1 MPKLVCTVYLPEKEE
16 KQHPHLPQVYPV
28 LNKSTRTRDK
38 RRDSETPNIYA
49 IVFLFFMKEKNQL
62 TRLAV
67 VLPDKCKPKLC
78 QLECKKACPV
88 NRQGKPCI
96 TVEKVSPGATISE
109 ILCIGCGACQKKCP
123 FDAIRIINLPTSLN
137 KDVVHRYSPNGFK
150 LHRLPLPKPN
160 KVLGLIGTNGIGKST
175 ALGILSG
182 NTVPNL
188 NDFNSTPDWAKLL
201 VRYRGSELHKY
212 FTRLLNENMKISYK
226 TQYVDKIPR
235 SLKDET
241 VKDVLPP
248 ATEKVKNLYKELELE
263 KLEDRRVKD
272 LSGGEL
278 QRFAIA
284 QTMAAKA
291 EVYIFDEPSSY
302 LDVRQRIKA
311 ATLIRKL
318 CDDRKYVIVVEHDLS
333 ILDLMSDYGCVL
345 YGVPGAYGVISQPF
359 TVREAIN
366 IFLNGM
372 LPTENMR
379 FRAESLTFRISETA
393 VNVESAAAGSLG
405 VVKYPSLT
413 KAWKDGFKL
422 TAKEGAFSSPE
433 IIVLLGENGMGKT
446 TFIKMLAQEI
456 KSDNG
461 NEPPK
466 LTISIKPQKLSPKY
480 EDTVRNLFLMK
491 AKHALVD
498 SLFTVEVMNPL
509 DIKSLF
515 EKKVKELSG
524 GELQRVAI
532 ALCLS
537 KPADLYLIDEPS
549 AYLDSDQ
556 RIVVS
561 KVLKRFITS
570 QKRSAFLVE
579 HDMIMATYV
588 ADRMMVFEGTPG
600 VECTVNA
607 PGGVVDG
614 MNMFLKSLDVTFR
627 RDAENYRPRIN
638 MPNSAKDREQKESGN
653 YFFNNE

>member
-1 MPKLVCTVYLPEKEE
+1 MK
-16 KQHPHLPQVYPV
+16 
-28 LNKSTRTRDK
+28 DK
-38 RRDSETPNIYA
+38 A
-49 IVFLFFMKEKNQL
+49 QL

-78 QLECKKACPV
+78 QMECKKACPI

-96 TVEKVSPGATISE
+96 TVEKSAVNAVISE

-123 FDAIRIINLPTSLN
+123 FDAIRIINLPTSLS

-150 LHRLPLPKPN
+150 LHRLPVPKPN

-175 ALGILSG
+175 ALGVLSG
-182 NTVPNL
+182 QTVPNL
-188 NDFNSTPDWAKLL
+188 NDFNSTPDWNKLL
-201 VRYRGSELHKY
+201 IKYRGSELHKY
-212 FTRLLNENMKISYK
+212 FTRLLNENMQISYK
-226 TQYVDKIPR
+226 TQYVDKIPKGFKGKKV
-235 SLKDET
+235 SE
-241 VKDVLPP
+241 VLPI
-248 ATEKVKNLYKELELE
+248 ADEKAKVLYKELELE
-263 KLEDRRVKD
+263 KLSERLLED

-284 QTMAAKA
+284 QTMAKDA

-302 LDVRQRIKA
+302 LDVRQRIKVA
-311 ATLIRKL
+311 KLIKKL
-318 CDDRKYVIVVEHDLS
+318 CSDRKYVIVVEHDLS

-345 YGVPGAYGVISQPF
+345 YGSPGAYGVISQPF
-359 TVREAIN
+359 SIREAIN

-379 FRAESLTFRISETA
+379 FRAESLNFRISESA
-393 VNVESAAAGSLG
+393 VNIVTDAVQQSIGT
-405 VVKYPSLT
+405 VKYPELT
-413 KAWKDGFKL
+413 KKWKDGFKL
-422 TAKEGAFSSPE
+422 TANGGSFMSPE

-446 TFIKMLAQEI
+446 TFIKMLSGEL
-456 KSDNG
+456 STDNG
-461 NEPPK
+461 KEIPK
-466 LTISIKPQKLSPKY
+466 LTVSVKPQKLSPKY
-480 EDTVRNLFLMK
+480 ADTVRNLFLAK

-498 SLFTVEVMNPL
+498 SLFTIEVMNPL
-509 DIKSLF
+509 DIRSLF
-515 EKKVKELSG
+515 EKTVKELSG

-556 RIVVS
+556 RIIVS

-570 QKRSAFLVE
+570 QQRAAFIVE

-588 ADRMMVFEGTPG
+588 ADRMMVFEGVPG
-600 VECTVNA
+600 VECTVTA
-607 PGGVVDG
+607 PCGVVDS
-614 MNMFLKSLDVTFR
+614 MNKFLKSLDVTFR
-627 RDAENYRPRIN
+627 RDAENFRPRIN
-638 MPNSAKDREQKESGN
+638 TPNSAKDREQKESGN

>member
-1 MPKLVCTVYLPEKEE
+1 
-16 KQHPHLPQVYPV
+16 
-28 LNKSTRTRDK
+28 
-38 RRDSETPNIYA
+38 
-49 IVFLFFMKEKNQL
+49 MKEKSQL

-96 TVEKVSPGATISE
+96 TVDKTTKTAEISE
-109 ILCIGCGACQKKCP
+109 ILCIGCSACQKKCP
-123 FDAIRIINLPTSLN
+123 FDAIRIINLPTSLS

-150 LHRLPLPKPN
+150 LHRLPVPRPN

-182 NTVPNL
+182 DTTPNM
-188 NDFNSTPDWAKLL
+188 NDFAAKPDWNKLL

-212 FTRLLNENMKISYK
+212 FTRLLSEEMKISYK

-235 SLKDET
+235 SLGDET
-241 VKDVLPP
+241 VGEVLPNVDEN
-248 ATEKVKNLYKELELE
+248 TGRLYKELELL
-263 KLEDRRVKD
+263 KLSERRVKD

-284 QTMAAKA
+284 QAMARDAD
-291 EVYIFDEPSSY
+291 VYIFDEPSSY
-302 LDVRQRIKA
+302 LDVRQRIKV
-311 ATLIRKL
+311 ATLIKSL
-318 CDDRKYVIVVEHDLS
+318 CADRKYVIVVEHDLS
-333 ILDLMSDYGCVL
+333 VLDLMSDYGCVL
-345 YGVPGAYGVISQPF
+345 YGSPGAYGVISQPF
-359 TVREAIN
+359 VIREAIN
-366 IFLNGM
+366 IFLNGV

-379 FRAESLTFRISETA
+379 FRKEGLSFRIAESAGGAET
-393 VNVESAAAGSLG
+393 VCEGSLG
-405 VVKYPSLT
+405 LVNYPAMS
-413 KAWKDGFKL
+413 KSWGSGFEL
-422 TAKEGAFSSPE
+422 RAEAGAFTTPE

-446 TFIKMLAQEI
+446 TFIKMLSGEV
-456 KSDNG
+456 KPDNG
-461 NEPPK
+461 KEAPK

-480 EDTVRNLFLMK
+480 EDTVRSLFLIK

-509 DIKSLF
+509 EIKNLF
-515 EKKVKELSG
+515 DKKVKELSG

-556 RIVVS
+556 RIIVS

-570 QKRSAFLVE
+570 QKRSAFVVE

-588 ADRMMVFEGTPG
+588 ADRMMVFEGQPG
-600 VECTVNA
+600 VKCTVSA

-614 MNMFLKSLDVTFR
+614 MNKFLKSLDVTFR
-627 RDAENYRPRIN
+627 RDAENFRPRIN
-638 MPNSAKDREQKESGN
+638 MPNSAKDREQRESGN
-653 YFFNNE
+653 YFFNSE

>member
-1 MPKLVCTVYLPEKEE
+1 MK
-16 KQHPHLPQVYPV
+16 
-28 LNKSTRTRDK
+28 DK
-38 RRDSETPNIYA
+38 A
-49 IVFLFFMKEKNQL
+49 QL

-78 QLECKKACPV
+78 QMECKKACPI

-96 TVEKVSPGATISE
+96 TVEKTAVNSVISE

-123 FDAIRIINLPTSLN
+123 FDAIRIINLPTSLS

-150 LHRLPLPKPN
+150 LHRLPVPRPN

-175 ALGILSG
+175 ALGVLSG
-182 NTVPNL
+182 QTVPNL
-188 NDFNSTPDWAKLL
+188 NDFNSTPDWNKLL
-201 VRYRGSELHKY
+201 IKYRGSELHKY
-212 FTRLLNENMKISYK
+212 FTRLLNENMQISYK
-226 TQYVDKIPR
+226 TQYVDKIPKGFKGKKV
-235 SLKDET
+235 SE
-241 VKDVLPP
+241 VLPI
-248 ATEKVKNLYKELELE
+248 ADEKTKVLYKELELE
-263 KLEDRRVKD
+263 KLSERLLED

-284 QTMAAKA
+284 QTMAKDA

-302 LDVRQRIKA
+302 LDVRQRIKVA
-311 ATLIRKL
+311 KLIKKL
-318 CDDRKYVIVVEHDLS
+318 CSDRKYVIVVEHDLS

-345 YGVPGAYGVISQPF
+345 YGSPSAYGVISQPF
-359 TVREAIN
+359 SIREAIN

-379 FRAESLTFRISETA
+379 FRAESLNFRISESA
-393 VNVESAAAGSLG
+393 VNIVTDAVQQSIGT
-405 VVKYPSLT
+405 VKYPELT
-413 KAWKDGFKL
+413 KKWKDGFKL
-422 TAKEGAFSSPE
+422 SAKGGSFMSPE

-446 TFIKMLAQEI
+446 TFIKMLSGEL
-456 KSDNG
+456 SPDNG
-461 NEPPK
+461 KEIPK
-466 LTISIKPQKLSPKY
+466 LTVSVKPQKLSPKY
-480 EDTVRNLFLMK
+480 ADTVRNLFLAK

-498 SLFTVEVMNPL
+498 SLFTIEVMNPL
-509 DIKSLF
+509 DIRSLF
-515 EKKVKELSG
+515 EKTVKELSG

-556 RIVVS
+556 RIIVS

-570 QKRSAFLVE
+570 QQRAAFIVE

-588 ADRMMVFEGTPG
+588 ADRMMVFEGVPG
-600 VECTVNA
+600 VECTVTA
-607 PGGVVDG
+607 PCGVVDS
-614 MNMFLKSLDVTFR
+614 MNKFLKSLDVTFR
-627 RDAENYRPRIN
+627 RDAENFRPRIN
-638 MPNSAKDREQKESGN
+638 TPNSAKDREQKESGN

>member
-1 MPKLVCTVYLPEKEE
+1 MK
-16 KQHPHLPQVYPV
+16 
-28 LNKSTRTRDK
+28 DK
-38 RRDSETPNIYA
+38 A
-49 IVFLFFMKEKNQL
+49 QL

-78 QLECKKACPV
+78 QLECKKACPI

-96 TVEKVSPGATISE
+96 TADKTSVNSVISE

-123 FDAIRIINLPTSLN
+123 FDAIRIINLPTSLS

-150 LHRLPLPKPN
+150 LHRLPVPKPN

-182 NTVPNL
+182 ETVPNL
-188 NDFNSTPDWAKLL
+188 NDFNSTPDWNKVL
-201 VRYRGSELHKY
+201 VKYRGSELHKY
-212 FTRLLNENMKISYK
+212 FTRLLNENMQISYK
-226 TQYVDKIPR
+226 TQYVDKIP
-235 SLKDET
+235 KEF
-241 VKDVLPP
+241 KNK
-248 ATEKVKNLYKELELE
+248 KVKEVLSMGSPRAEMLYKELELV
-263 KLEDRRVKD
+263 KLSERLIED

-284 QTMAAKA
+284 MTMFKDA

-302 LDVRQRIKA
+302 LDVRQRIKVA
-311 ATLIRKL
+311 GMIKKL
-318 CDDRKYVIVVEHDLS
+318 CSDRKYVVVVEHDLS

-345 YGVPGAYGVISQPF
+345 YGSPGAYGVISQPF
-359 TVREAIN
+359 SIREAIN

-379 FRAESLTFRISETA
+379 FRTESLNFRIAESA
-393 VNVESAAAGSLG
+393 VNIEENDSNSLG
-405 VVKYPSLT
+405 TVKYPSFT
-413 KAWKDGFKL
+413 KSWKDGFKL
-422 TAKEGAFSSPE
+422 NAQEGAFGSPE

-446 TFIKMLAQEI
+446 TFIKMLSGELA
-456 KSDNG
+456 SDNG
-461 NEPPK
+461 NETPK
-466 LTISIKPQKLSPKY
+466 LTISVKPQKLSPKY
-480 EDTVRNLFLMK
+480 ADTVRNLFLIK

-498 SLFTVEVMNPL
+498 SLFTIEVMNPL

-515 EKKVKELSG
+515 EKKVRELSG

-556 RIVVS
+556 RIIVS

-570 QKRSAFLVE
+570 QKRSAFIVE

-588 ADRMMVFEGTPG
+588 ADRMMVFEGVPG
-600 VECTVNA
+600 VECTVSA
-607 PGGVVDG
+607 PCGVIDS
-614 MNMFLKSLDVTFR
+614 MNKFLKSLDVTFR
-627 RDAENYRPRIN
+627 RDAENFRPRIN
-638 MPNSAKDREQKESGN
+638 TPNSAKDREQKESGN

>member
-1 MPKLVCTVYLPEKEE
+1 
-16 KQHPHLPQVYPV
+16 
-28 LNKSTRTRDK
+28 
-38 RRDSETPNIYA
+38 
-49 IVFLFFMKEKNQL
+49 MKEKAQL

-78 QLECKKACPV
+78 QLECKRACPV

-96 TVEKVSPGATISE
+96 TVEKTSQSSTISE

-150 LHRLPLPKPN
+150 LHRLPLPRPN

-182 NTVPNL
+182 QTVPNM
-188 NDFNSTPDWAKLL
+188 NDFTNKPDWNKILIK
-201 VRYRGSELHKY
+201 YRGSELHKY
-212 FTRLLNENMKISYK
+212 FTRLLNEKMTISYK

-235 SLKDET
+235 GLKDET
-241 VKDVLPP
+241 VGEVLPMEN
-248 ATEKVKNLYKELELE
+248 EKVKSLYKEFELE
-263 KLEDRRVKD
+263 KLVNRQVKN

-278 QRFAIA
+278 QRFALA
-284 QTMAAKA
+284 QTMAKEAD
-291 EVYIFDEPSSY
+291 VYIFDEPSSY

-311 ATLIRKL
+311 ATQIRKL
-318 CDDRKYVIVVEHDLS
+318 CNERKYVIVVEHDLS

-359 TVREAIN
+359 TIREAIN

-379 FRAESLTFRISETA
+379 FRSEGLNFRIVETGTNLEA
-393 VNVESAAAGSLG
+393 VESGSLG
-405 VVKYPSLT
+405 VTKYPSLE
-413 KAWKDGFKL
+413 KAWEGGFKL
-422 TAKEGAFSSPE
+422 TAMEGQFASPE
-433 IIVLLGENGMGKT
+433 ILVLLGENGMGKT
-446 TFIKMLAQEI
+446 TFIKMLSGEI

-461 NEPPK
+461 KEPPK
-466 LTISIKPQKLSPKY
+466 LTISVKPQKLSPKY

-498 SLFTVEVMNPL
+498 ALFTVEVMNPL
-509 DIKSLF
+509 DIRSLF

-556 RIVVS
+556 RIIIS

-570 QKRSAFLVE
+570 QKRSAFIVE

-600 VECTVNA
+600 VECRVNA
-607 PGGVVDG
+607 PKGVIDG

-638 MPNSAKDREQKESGN
+638 MPNSAKDREQRESGN

>member
-1 MPKLVCTVYLPEKEE
+1 MK
-16 KQHPHLPQVYPV
+16 
-28 LNKSTRTRDK
+28 DK
-38 RRDSETPNIYA
+38 A
-49 IVFLFFMKEKNQL
+49 QL

-78 QLECKKACPV
+78 QMECKKACPI

-96 TVEKVSPGATISE
+96 TVEKSAVNAVISE

-123 FDAIRIINLPTSLN
+123 FDAIRIINLPTSLS

-150 LHRLPLPKPN
+150 LHRLPVPKPN

-175 ALGILSG
+175 ALGVLSG
-182 NTVPNL
+182 QTVPNL
-188 NDFNSTPDWAKLL
+188 NDFNSTPDWNKLL
-201 VRYRGSELHKY
+201 IKYRGSELHKY
-212 FTRLLNENMKISYK
+212 FTRLLNENMQISYK
-226 TQYVDKIPR
+226 TQYVDKIPKGFKGKKV
-235 SLKDET
+235 SE
-241 VKDVLPP
+241 VLPI
-248 ATEKVKNLYKELELE
+248 ADEKTKVLYKELELE
-263 KLEDRRVKD
+263 KLSERLLED

-284 QTMAAKA
+284 QTMAKDA

-302 LDVRQRIKA
+302 LDVRQRIKVA
-311 ATLIRKL
+311 KLIKKL
-318 CDDRKYVIVVEHDLS
+318 CSDRKYVIVVEHDLS

-345 YGVPGAYGVISQPF
+345 YGSPGAYGVISQPF
-359 TVREAIN
+359 SIREAIN

-379 FRAESLTFRISETA
+379 FRAESLNFRISENA
-393 VNVESAAAGSLG
+393 VNIVTDAVQQSIGT
-405 VVKYPSLT
+405 VKYPELT
-413 KAWKDGFKL
+413 KKWKDGFKL
-422 TAKEGAFSSPE
+422 TANEGSFMSPE

-446 TFIKMLAQEI
+446 TFIKMLSGELPT
-456 KSDNG
+456 DNG
-461 NEPPK
+461 KEIPK
-466 LTISIKPQKLSPKY
+466 LTVSVKPQKLSPKY
-480 EDTVRNLFLMK
+480 ADTVRNLFLAK

-498 SLFTVEVMNPL
+498 SLFTIEVMNPL
-509 DIKSLF
+509 DIRSLF
-515 EKKVKELSG
+515 EKTVKELSG

-556 RIVVS
+556 RIIVS

-570 QKRSAFLVE
+570 QQRAAFIVE

-588 ADRMMVFEGTPG
+588 ADRMMVFEGVPG
-600 VECTVNA
+600 VECTVTA
-607 PGGVVDG
+607 PCGVVDS
-614 MNMFLKSLDVTFR
+614 MNKFLKSLDVTFR
-627 RDAENYRPRIN
+627 RDAENFRPRIN
-638 MPNSAKDREQKESGN
+638 TPNSAKDREQKESGN